1 MYNPEQKQII
11 LKNSFGVSYHVFY
24 ESGRGICVRML
35 GDGGIWSRGYV
46 LSELSI
52 HDFSVIL
59 DKNDIFHFVFQ
70 SKDGRI
76 LYGHGRNGQIEI
88 QPILNSKDKTP
99 WMKHVSLVIHGNRV
113 LFFYII
119 NYQNR
124 FLLSMQTIKEDIPT
138 KPIAID
144 YVDGPGKNYHV
155 LVDSQEKCHLFYTNN
170 ESSVK
175 RLYHR
180 TFNENTCI
188 FNAPDKIAVSEHE
201 ILFSGAICIDKQI
214 HFIYQVSS
222 ENSFQVVYRQLGT
235 EKTDECLYKGN
246 SAPGYTGLV
255 YYCETLWF
263 FRICSNSIYV
273 RTSDD
278 QGKHWTDEALY
289 PFGTGNMLVCFI
301 YFSNDVKELN
311 MLSCYE
317 IPGNFSR
324 GYQLAFLNRNA
335 YSGYLKKTAQ
345 EVNHIQMPGSLDKR
359 EHPDSVGK
367 SEKNIRKNTEYPEI
381 KELQKKI
388 MLLHNLTE
396 NMQRELTKLWLTQKG
411 HEKKLELLGR
421 SYAHLKNNQSYIDND
436 GIDENTITE
445 TTEEDTGIVQKLA
458 IEDEPFE
465 TDGVDFPS
473 A

>member
-1 MYNPEQKQII
+1 
-11 LKNSFGVSYHVFY
+11 
-24 ESGRGICVRML
+24 
-35 GDGGIWSRGYV
+35 
-46 LSELSI
+46 
-52 HDFSVIL
+52 
-59 DKNDIFHFVFQ
+59 
-70 SKDGRI
+70 
-76 LYGHGRNGQIEI
+76 
-88 QPILNSKDKTP
+88 
-99 WMKHVSLVIHGNRV
+99 MKHVSLVIHGNRV

-155 LVDSQEKCHLFYTNN
+155 LVDSQENCHLFYTNN

-255 YYCETLWF
+255 YYLRNTVV

-278 QGKHWTDEALY
+278 
-289 PFGTGNMLVCFI
+289 
-301 YFSNDVKELN
+301 
-311 MLSCYE
+311 
-317 IPGNFSR
+317 R
-324 GYQLAFLNRNA
+324 G
-335 YSGYLKKTAQ
+335 
-345 EVNHIQMPGSLDKR
+345 
-359 EHPDSVGK
+359 
-367 SEKNIRKNTEYPEI
+367 NTEQMKLYIPLAQGI
-381 KELQKKI
+381 CWFVSFI
-388 MLLHNLTE
+388 SAMML
-396 NMQRELTKLWLTQKG
+396 K
-411 HEKKLELLGR
+411 
-421 SYAHLKNNQSYIDND
+421 S
-436 GIDENTITE
+436 
-445 TTEEDTGIVQKLA
+445 
-458 IEDEPFE
+458 
-465 TDGVDFPS
+465 
-473 A
+473 